1 MPKSNFENTEQG
13 LKASHRLLARK
24 RRMAGSFN
32 DFWQIE
38 SLRVLQSL
46 FVAFSLVVSLF
57 FGVSR
62 GI

>member
-1 MPKSNFENTEQG
+1 
-13 LKASHRLLARK
+13 
-24 RRMAGSFN
+24 MAGSFN

>member
-13 LKASHRLLARK
+13 LKASPRLLARK

-38 SLRVLQSL
+38 SLRVLQRL
-46 FVAFSLVVSLF
+46 FVAFS
-57 FGVSR
+57 
-62 GI
+62 